1 MFVSSLL
8 KDPDNFIAYCKET
21 KRLYVEECGFYPL
34 SPTGHKILDHP
45 KHYLT
50 VFPSTIATGMTS
62 EEPAE
67 GANKFVKRFQVENA
81 FQGDLQRRNLDVF
94 HRLMDR
100 SCPSVLAFLVD
111 KKLEWR
117 KKEELPKD
125 VLPLLKV
132 PTAPVN
138 KK

>member
-1 MFVSSLL
+1 MHFWYFSNTLVSSLL

-45 KHYLT
+45 EHYLT

-81 FQGDLQRRNLDVF
+81 FQGDLQSAGCIGKILYLCLRVK
-94 HRLMDR
+94 MDTKMMLNCYR
-100 SCPSVLAFLVD
+100 II
-111 KKLEWR
+111 
-117 KKEELPKD
+117 
-125 VLPLLKV
+125 
-132 PTAPVN
+132 
-138 KK
+138 